1 MYFQSEIEIRE
12 QLARFLAKEISLD
25 TFEDWFAP
33 RSWNFHQASSQVLR
47 EMVSEIELLL
57 AEFSSRHLTEDDLR
71 SRLGPFATSYRI
83 SFDTISSPVF
93 NFTFTAS
100 ESGSHQNLGQFFD
113 IKAVAASL

>member
-12 QLARFLAKEISLD
+12 QIARFLAKEISLD

-57 AEFSSRHLTEDDLR
+57 AEFSSGHLTEDDLR
-71 SRLGPFATSYRI
+71 SRLGHFATVYRI
-83 SFDTISSPVF
+83 SFDTTSSPVF
-93 NFTFTAS
+93 FTFTAS
-100 ESGSHQNLGQFFD
+100 ESGFHQNLGQFFD